1 MTTLGPIVVGQYDSH
16 DDLIDNHVFP
26 DGDAFQAW
34 IDSQDVTVY
43 LVVQP
48 RDEVIGRQRDTVLW
62 DRVLDQPATIYT
74 PPEDTYERDVAPLRG
89 LTTCSH
95 PEVEHP
101 GFPCNHPPF
110 DPNA

>member
-1 MTTLGPIVVGQYDSH
+1 MLSPIFVTQYDSH
-16 DDLIDNHVFP
+16 DDLIDRHVFP

-43 LVVQP
+43 LMVQP
-48 RDEVIGRQRDTVLW
+48 RDEVVDVVRW

-74 PPEDTYERDVAPLRG
+74 PPEDVYVRDASAMRG
-89 LTTCSH
+89 STTCSH